1 LGVFAHFRER
11 MCRGHMRQNVG
22 KVFFTG
28 VACFRVMNFIPVGVS
43 TLYNKRF
50 LSLTNGLQLISK
62 TCSKFT
68 ETY

>member
-1 LGVFAHFRER
+1 MVARFRER
-11 MCRGHMRQNVG
+11 MCKGHMRQNVG
-22 KVFFTG
+22 KVFFTR
-28 VACFRVMNFIPVGVS
+28 VAYFRVMNFIPVKIS